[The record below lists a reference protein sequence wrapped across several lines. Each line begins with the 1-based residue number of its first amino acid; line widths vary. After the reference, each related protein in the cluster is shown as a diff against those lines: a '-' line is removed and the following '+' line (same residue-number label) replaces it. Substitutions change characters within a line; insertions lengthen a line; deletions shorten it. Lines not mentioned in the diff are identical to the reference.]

1 MYVGSLLGAGGNPGD
16 LWQNAGNSSIRPLN
30 RPKPLHSFRTMSA
43 ITTESSL
50 RLRLLNFPLIIGVVY
65 IHAYS
70 ATIDHDGVSL
80 GPEHL
85 NYLTDF
91 IRIFISQGL
100 ARIAVPLFFL
110 MSGYFFCLG
119 FTWSWQGFGQKLAAR
134 AKTLLLPYLFWT
146 IIIVVTRFL
155 GQSIPAIKAYFSGD
169 GTLVADFSVYDLTN
183 AVLGLTRAP
192 EAYHFW
198 FIRDLML
205 LMLLS
210 PLIIVLLRYVA
221 IPFLGAVFC
230 VWITAKWPVYTPD
243 AVGVLFFSLGCYL
256 AMTGKSL
263 FIFDRYGRWFVLAY
277 IPVLFA
283 DVIWYDTPFNL
294 CLHRCGIVIG
304 LVAILF
310 GSKLILPK
318 DHLKN
323 ILLWL
328 SGSSFFVYAA
338 HEPLLGIART
348 LAFQFLPLNW
358 PYTVLLIYLLVPL
371 GVVAVLVGVHTV
383 LGAYIPRALRIVT
396 GGR

>member
-1 MYVGSLLGAGGNPGD
+1 MPALTNE
-16 LWQNAGNSSIRPLN
+16 SSI
-30 RPKPLHSFRTMSA
+30 
-43 ITTESSL
+43 

-70 ATIDHDGVSL
+70 ATIEHAGVSL

-85 NYLTDF
+85 DYFTDF
-91 IRIFISQGL
+91 VRTLISQGL

-110 MSGYFFCLG
+110 MSGYFFFLG
-119 FTWSWQGFGQKLAAR
+119 FTWSWRGFGQKLAAR

-146 IIIVVTRFL
+146 IAVVVTRFL
-155 GQSIPAIKAYFSGD
+155 GQSIPTVKAYFAG
-169 GTLVADFSVYDLTN
+169 GGGLLVDLSACDLVN

-210 PLIIVLLRYVA
+210 PLILLLLRYVA
-221 IPFLGAVFC
+221 LPFLGVVFL
-230 VWITAKWPVYTPD
+230 VWITATWPIYTPD
-243 AVGVLFFSLGCYL
+243 VVGVLFFSLGSYL
-256 AMTGKSL
+256 AILGKSL
-263 FIFDRYGRWFVLAY
+263 FIFDRYGKWFVLSY
-277 IPVLFA
+277 IPVLLA
-283 DVIWYDTPFNL
+283 DVIWYDAPFNV
-294 CLHRCGIVIG
+294 CLHRCGIIIG

-310 GSKLILPK
+310 GSKLFLTNER
-318 DHLKN
+318 LKT

-328 SGSSFFVYAA
+328 GGSSFFVYAA

-348 LAFQFLPLNW
+348 IAFQVLPLNW
-358 PYTVLLIYLLVPL
+358 PYTVLLIYLFVPL
-371 GVVAVLVGVHTV
+371 GVVAFLVALHTV
-383 LGAYIPRALRIVT
+383 LGAYIPGVLRVVT

>member
-1 MYVGSLLGAGGNPGD
+1 MPV
-16 LWQNAGNSSIRPLN
+16 
-30 RPKPLHSFRTMSA
+30 
-43 ITTESSL
+43 ITTESSI

-70 ATIDHDGVSL
+70 ATIDHAGVSF

-85 NYLTDF
+85 DYFTDF
-91 IRIFISQGL
+91 VRTLISQGL

-110 MSGYFFCLG
+110 MSGYFFFLG
-119 FTWSWQGFGQKLAAR
+119 FTWSWRGFGQKLAVR
-134 AKTLLLPYLFWT
+134 AKSLLLPYLFWT
-146 IIIVVTRFL
+146 LSVVVTRFL
-155 GQSIPAIKAYFSGD
+155 GQCIPVVNAYFAGGD
-169 GTLVADFSVYDLTN
+169 GLLADLSVYDLVN
-183 AVLGLTRAP
+183 ALLGLTRAP

-210 PLIIVLLRYVA
+210 PLIVVLLRYVA
-221 IPFLGAVFC
+221 MPFLGVVFF
-230 VWITAKWPVYTPD
+230 VWITATWPIYTPD
-243 AVGVLFFSLGCYL
+243 VVGVLFFSLGSYL
-256 AMTGKSL
+256 AMKGESL
-263 FIFDRYGRWFVLAY
+263 FLCDRYGKWFVLVY

-283 DVIWYDTPFNL
+283 DVIWYDAPFNV

-310 GSKLILPK
+310 GSKFILTNER
-318 DHLKN
+318 LKN

-328 SGSSFFVYAA
+328 GGSSFFVYAA

-348 LAFQFLPLNW
+348 VAFQFLPFNW

-371 GVVAVLVGVHTV
+371 AVVAVLVVVHTV
-383 LGAYIPRALRIVT
+383 LGAYVPGVLRVVT